1 MSAVM
6 ERQIRGDRKPR
17 VNLCGDCGIA
27 IGANELL
34 CEACRVSIL
43 VEDTEDVDAFHVPGR
58 SDGVGGVD

>member
-6 ERQIRGDRKPR
+6 ERQIKGDRKPR

-34 CEACRVSIL
+34 CEDCRISIL
-43 VEDTEDVDAFHVPGR
+43 VEDTEDVDDVCCGC
-58 SDGVGGVD
+58 SDGWNE